1 VTDNPATMK
10 ELGYQGA
17 IPLILVDTAGSAV
30 TLGGAPTTAPAG
42 ANPAAQK
49 FLGFSGALAAV
60 IVDGAGVPVD
70 LDSFFATDLDLED
83 LTLRV
88 DALDL
93 VATDHEDRLGVIEAW
108 DASDLPYDNSGS
120 GLTATT
126 VQEAIDE
133 LAVPR
138 REVLASSRTYYVRT
152 DGSNSNNGLTNS
164 SGGAFLTVQHALDVV
179 YGTLDLFGYGVTVQV
194 GAGTY
199 SEAVAVETPQVGAG
213 NITLT
218 GDTTT
223 PANCT
228 INSGGQ
234 PSIRASNGARLLIAG
249 IKVTAPSG
257 QAGWHAEMGG
267 IIESAGKNEVGAVAA
282 HHLLADGPSTIR
294 MTHEMVISGGCAG
307 GHLNAGNNSFIY
319 IQGGSWTISGTPTVG
334 AFAQASNGAAVYAFA
349 NSFSGAIN
357 GQRYNASM
365 NGVIQTNGGGA
376 NYFPGSVAGTTATGG
391 QYA

>member
-1 VTDNPATMK
+1 MTDNPATTK

-88 DALDL
+88 DALEL
-93 VATDHEDRLGVIEAW
+93 VATDHEDRLVVIEAW

-133 LAVPR
+133 LVVPG

-152 DGSNSNNGLTNS
+152 DGSDSNNGLTNS
-164 SGGAFLTVQHALDVV
+164 AGGAFLTIQHAINIV
-179 YGTLDLFGYGVTVQV
+179 YGTLDLYGNDVTIQV

-199 SEAVAVETPQVGAG
+199 PEAVVVSAPQVGAG
-213 NITLT
+213 VITLL

-223 PANCT
+223 PANVT
-228 INSGGQ
+228 ISSGSSSSIEVQNGGTLFVGGTKVTNSGF
-234 PSIRASNGARLLIAG
+234 
-249 IKVTAPSG
+249 
-257 QAGWHAEMGG
+257 AGWYANGG
-267 IIESAGKNEVGAVAA
+267 TIKSAGKNEMGAIGS
-282 HHLLADGPSTIR
+282 HGLLADGPSTIFQ
-294 MTHEMVISGGCAG
+294 THEMILSGGCAG
-307 GHLNAGNNSFIY
+307 SHLQASNNSYIY
-319 IQGGSWTISGTPTVG
+319 IQGGTWTIVGTPSLG
-334 AFAQASNGAAVYAFA
+334 AFASAATSGVLYCFA
-349 NSFSGAIN
+349 NSFSGAITGAKYNVALN
-357 GQRYNASM
+357 GA
-365 NGVIQTNGGGA
+365 IQTNGGGA
-376 NYFPGSVAGTTATGG
+376 GYFPGSVAGTAATGG